1 MQEINNNMNL
11 QHNTAKKQTKN
22 VFNTFEDIKSKL
34 QRIKQAANGKGF
46 AAQCP
51 AHDDGKNSLLLKQQ
65 TNGKITINC
74 QSGCDIK
81 AVLAC
86 FNLTEKD
93 LYPTLNTLPEKQN
106 FDSIYDYKDE
116 NGTLLYQICRKNLG
130 DGKKEFIARTV
141 SEKDK
146 FHYNLQSV
154 RRVLYRMP
162 ELLAAKHLQPVFVCE
177 GEKDADNLA
186 ALGLTATTNVFGAAE
201 WRKEYNESL
210 RERRVVICVDHD
222 KAGIRRGE
230 KIVRELITVDCQVQ
244 IFDPFKDQ
252 PIAEKH
258 GKDIS
263 DWLELGNDASDIFAL
278 LDGLEFQESNII
290 AVAVEP
296 NRKSKNVS
304 SHSKIFQQIL
314 DALEPVN
321 FRVKAGLSANKRLS
335 QKHLLVICID
345 ELLEAVKAQ
354 NFHLARRNDFI
365 FCFNGAFWKEINK
378 DQMEDF
384 LGKAAQK
391 LGVDE
396 FEAKHYDFRKKLFWQ
411 FLASAY
417 LEPLEPE
424 TGKVLINLQNGT
436 FEVSGKYQALRAF
449 EAKDFL
455 TYQLD
460 FAYDAA
466 ADCPNFRKYLN
477 EVLPEIELQNVL
489 AEFCGYV
496 FTQGNKQE
504 KALLLYGTGG
514 NGKSVFFDVVNSLLG
529 KENITNY
536 SLSDLLQEHN
546 RAQISNKLLN
556 YGSEINASSTKD
568 VFKNLVSN
576 EPIQARLKFGN
587 SFTMDNYAKLAF
599 NCNELPKE
607 IEHSDA
613 YFRRLLIVP
622 FRLTMPEAKQDKF
635 LAQRIIESELSGVFN
650 WILQGLNRLL
660 TNGKFTQSDIIKD
673 EIEAYRKESD
683 SVSCFLE
690 EENYRSSADC
700 MPLKNVFSSYRAY
713 CQENGFSAAGR
724 KLFTSRLK
732 HLKIKVERQNYGM
745 ATYLEQT

>member
-1 MQEINNNMNL
+1 MNL
-11 QHNTAKKQTKN
+11 QQNTTKKQVKN
-22 VFNTFEDIKSKL
+22 VFTTFEDIKSKL
-34 QRIKQAANGKGF
+34 NRTRKAANGKGF
-46 AAQCP
+46 AAQYP
-51 AHDDGKNSLLLKQQ
+51 AHDDGANSLLLKQQ
-65 TNGKITINC
+65 PNGKITINC
-74 QSGCDIK
+74 LSGCDIK
-81 AVLAC
+81 SVLAY
-86 FNLTEKD
+86 FDLTEKD
-93 LYPTLNTLPEKQN
+93 LYPNPKPETNSPLNKQN

-116 NGTLLYQICRKNLG
+116 DGNLLYQICRKNLS
-130 DGKKEFIARTV
+130 DGKKEFAARTV
-141 SEKDK
+141 SEKNK
-146 FHYNLQSV
+146 YHYSLQNV
-154 RRVLYRMP
+154 RRVLYRLP
-162 ELLAAKHLQPVFVCE
+162 ELLAAKTSKPVFLCE
-177 GEKDADNLA
+177 GEKDADNLS
-186 ALGLTATTNVFGAAE
+186 ALGLTATTNVFGASE
-201 WRKEYNESL
+201 WRKDYNEFL

-222 KAGIRRGE
+222 QAGIKRGE
-230 KIVRELITVDCQVQ
+230 KLIRELIAVDCQIQ

-258 GKDIS
+258 GQDVS
-263 DWLELGNDASDIFAL
+263 DWLQLGNNASDIFAL
-278 LDGLEFQESNII
+278 LDGLEIYEANRIGAAAI
-290 AVAVEP
+290 EP
-296 NRKSKNVS
+296 EAKKDNVS
-304 SHSKIFQQIL
+304 SHSKIFRQIL
-314 DALEPVN
+314 DALQPVN
-321 FRVKAGLSANKRLS
+321 FRDKAGLSANQKLS

-354 NFHLARRNDFI
+354 NFHLARQNDFI

-391 LGVDE
+391 MGVNE

-436 FEVSGKYQALRAF
+436 FEISGKYQALRAF
-449 EAKDFL
+449 KAKDFL
-455 TYQLD
+455 TYQLG
-460 FAYDAA
+460 FAYDASA
-466 ADCPNFRKYLN
+466 VCPNFKKYLN
-477 EVLPEIELQNVL
+477 EVLPETELQNVL

-514 NGKSVFFDVVNSLLG
+514 NGKSVFFDVINALLG
-529 KENITNY
+529 RENITNY

-635 LAQRIIESELSGVFN
+635 LAQRIIENELSGVFN

-660 TNGKFTQSDIIKD
+660 ANGKFTQSDIIKD

-690 EENYRSSADC
+690 EENYQPSVDFL
-700 MPLKNVFSSYRAY
+700 PLKNVFASYRTY

-732 HLKIKVERQNYGM
+732 HLKIKVERQNFGM
-745 ATYLEQT
+745 ATYLERT

>member
-1 MQEINNNMNL
+1 MNL
-11 QHNTAKKQTKN
+11 QQNTAKKQPKN

-34 QRIKQAANGKGF
+34 QRIKRATSGKGF
-46 AAQCP
+46 SASCP

-65 TNGKITINC
+65 PNGKITINC

-81 AVLAC
+81 SVLAC

-93 LYPTLNTLPEKQN
+93 LYPNPTPEAKSSPDKQN

-116 NGTLLYQICRKNLG
+116 DGNLLYQICRKNLA
-130 DGKKEFIARTV
+130 DGKKEFAARTV
-141 SEKDK
+141 NEKGK
-146 FHYNLQSV
+146 HFYGLQNV
-154 RRVLYRMP
+154 RRVLYRLP
-162 ELLAAKHLQPVFVCE
+162 ELLAAKPLQPVFLCE

-186 ALGLTATTNVFGAAE
+186 ALGLTATTNVFGASE
-201 WRKEYNESL
+201 WRKEYNEFL
-210 RERRVVICVDHD
+210 REKYIVICVDRD
-222 KAGIRRGE
+222 KAGMKRGE
-230 KIVRELITVDCQVQ
+230 KLISELTAADCQVQ
-244 IFDPFKDQ
+244 IFDPFKNQ
-252 PIAEKH
+252 PVADKH
-258 GKDIS
+258 GKDIT
-263 DWLELGNDASDIFAL
+263 DWLELGNDASDVFAL
-278 LDGLEFQESNII
+278 LDGLEFHKPNTIS
-290 AVAVEP
+290 AAAVEP
-296 NRKSKNVS
+296 ERKKANVS
-304 SHSKIFQQIL
+304 SHSNIFRQIL
-314 DALEPVN
+314 DVLQPVN
-321 FRVKAGLSANKRLS
+321 FRAKAGLSANQKLS

-345 ELLEAVKAQ
+345 ELLEAVRLQ
-354 NFHLARRNDFI
+354 NFYLARRNDFI

-391 LGVDE
+391 MGINE

-424 TGKVLINLQNGT
+424 NGKVLINLQNGT
-436 FEVSGKYQALRAF
+436 FEISGEHQDLRAF

-455 TYQLD
+455 TYQLG
-460 FAYDAA
+460 FAYDKS
-466 ADCPNFRKYLN
+466 ADCPNFLKYLN
-477 EVLPEIELQNVL
+477 EVLPEVELQNVL

-514 NGKSVFFDVVNSLLG
+514 NGKSVFFDVINALLG
-529 KENITNY
+529 RENITNY

-599 NCNELPKE
+599 NCNELPRE

-635 LAQRIIESELSGVFN
+635 LAQKIIENELSGVFN

-660 TNGKFTQSDIIKD
+660 ANGKFTQSDIIKE

-690 EENYRSSADC
+690 EENYHPSVNRL
-700 MPLKNVFSSYRAY
+700 PLKNVFASYRAY

-724 KLFTSRLK
+724 KLFTNRLK
-732 HLKIKVERQNYGM
+732 HLKIKVERQKFGM